1 MPTYTDT
8 RFDFTGRSVL
18 VTGGSGGIGGAF
30 ARGFRDAGADVTITG
45 TRASAADY
53 PAEDL
58 NHMHFVQLDTRDGA
72 AILSLAK
79 EFERLDVLINCAG
92 NARPGGRSE
101 ADPDVFAETVD
112 INLVGTYRFC
122 QAFRDALSAAG
133 GSIINVASM
142 SSYASLPGVPGY
154 GASKAGI
161 VQLTMGLAETYAA
174 KGIRVNGIAPGWI
187 RSKMTK
193 PVEADAQSSDAIL
206 RHTPMARWGEPDDMA
221 GPALFLASA
230 AAGFVTGGT
239 LPVDGGYN
247 AVM

>member
-79 EFERLDVLINCAG
+79 EFR
-92 NARPGGRSE
+92 
-101 ADPDVFAETVD
+101 
-112 INLVGTYRFC
+112 
-122 QAFRDALSAAG
+122 
-133 GSIINVASM
+133 
-142 SSYASLPGVPGY
+142 
-154 GASKAGI
+154 
-161 VQLTMGLAETYAA
+161 
-174 KGIRVNGIAPGWI
+174 
-187 RSKMTK
+187 
-193 PVEADAQSSDAIL
+193 
-206 RHTPMARWGEPDDMA
+206 
-221 GPALFLASA
+221 
-230 AAGFVTGGT
+230 
-239 LPVDGGYN
+239 
-247 AVM
+247 